1 MTNDKDNKK
10 TGACLESGTNKTSN
24 LIEKA
29 SHVAKVA
36 NKISKIITIEIF
48 CAGLRARR

>member
-1 MTNDKDNKK
+1 MINDRDNRK

-29 SHVAKVA
+29 SQVAKVA
-36 NKISKIITIEIF
+36 NKISKMITINVF
-48 CAGLRARR
+48 CAGLKARR